1 MLFETPL
8 RFLDDASHGLLKEG
22 AVGFVEGGKIGAVD
36 VEDGTYVSMDIADRN
51 DDFTVRQRRAG
62 DVSRKLVYIWY
73 N

>member
-8 RFLDDASHGLLKEG
+8 RFLDDASHGFLKEG

-51 DDFTVRQRRAG
+51 DNFTV
-62 DVSRKLVYIWY
+62 
-73 N
+73 